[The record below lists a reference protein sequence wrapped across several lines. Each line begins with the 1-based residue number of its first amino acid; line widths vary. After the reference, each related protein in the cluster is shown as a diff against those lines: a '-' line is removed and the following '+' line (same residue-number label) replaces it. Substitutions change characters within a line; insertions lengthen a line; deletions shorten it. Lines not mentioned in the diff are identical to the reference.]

1 MPSPAKPAPTISAEA
16 GFAWRLAAA
25 FLGAA
30 FFAGVLLAAAFVLAF
45 LAAAFLAVAFLA
57 VVFLAVAFLAMAFF
71 AAAFLRGAL
80 AAFFAAP
87 LLTAVSSAFTAG
99 WSATRLSL
107 LLGVSSFIEI
117 HWLKDRIERS
127 DCLALHFYGSRVC
140 GSGPLW
146 ERAQPAKGSAS
157 SRQDPRDLI
166 DLVLSEVS
174 GILPAGFAGLSLAS
188 KLAQTLLP

>member
-117 HWLKDRIERS
+117 HWLKDRIERVIAWQA
-127 DCLALHFYGSRVC
+127 DVGAGFVGAGPVGAGLARERVA
-140 GSGPLW
+140 L
-146 ERAQPAKGSAS
+146 AT
-157 SRQDPRDLI
+157 RQDPRDAVWCALPG
-166 DLVLSEVS
+166 LS
-174 GILPAGFAGLSLAS
+174 GIQPAGFAGLSLAS